1 MALIFRKEAVTR
13 LPCFAT
19 PSPSSISFYPRC
31 SKSMEN
37 LCAPVRRPYYHLNK
51 ASKTVAKTGPNIQI
65 FVKRGETGRN
75 RPRTQLVAQGIS
87 IANEITGTYRS
98 GIRPDG
104 LPLGFGLV
112 TSRPSLIG
120 RRPNTETRIA
130 RQRVCGRI
138 VSPPK
143 FRSLFR
149 AEDAVKRANRSFSA
163 PPFSFSIRRVLFH
176 CINRA
181 TLETFSRNS
190 LFSTAVSTPPRI
202 RNAKNIK
209 YSSSL

>member
-1 MALIFRKEAVTR
+1 MA
-13 LPCFAT
+13 
-19 PSPSSISFYPRC
+19 
-31 SKSMEN
+31 N

-51 ASKTVAKTGPNIQI
+51 ASKIVPKTGPNIQI

-138 VSPPK
+138 VSPPEISIA
-143 FRSLFR
+143 FRT
-149 AEDAVKRANRSFSA
+149 EDAVKRGNHSFST
-163 PPFSFSIRRVLFH
+163 PSFSFSIRTVLFH

-181 TLETFSRNS
+181 TLETFFLRNS
-190 LFSTAVSTPPRI
+190 LLFSTAVSTPPRI